1 MFYDKGL
8 PFFVAMH
15 MTKRSEVPFYVAEM
29 LLFTVLVT
37 SNVEVTGMRNLKNC
51 LQKMKQPYYNKFVHK
66 ICGINVRGFKSH
78 KESEYLLI
86 LTISKEKYKN

>member
-1 MFYDKGL
+1 MFYDRNC

-15 MTKRSEVPFYVAEM
+15 MTKRSGSPFYVAEM
-29 LLFTVLVT
+29 LLFIVLVT
-37 SNVEVTGMRNLKNC
+37 SNAEVTVMRNLKNC

>member
-1 MFYDKGL
+1 MTGTAL
-8 PFFVAMH
+8 FVAMH
-15 MTKRSEVPFYVAEM
+15 MTKRSGSPFYVAEM
-29 LLFTVLVT
+29 LLFTVFVT
-37 SNVEVTGMRNLKNC
+37 SNAEVTVMRNLKNC
-51 LQKMKQPYYNKFVHK
+51 LQKMKQPYYNKFIHK

>member
-1 MFYDKGL
+1 MLQFKIKHAFSVSISVVIDIG
-8 PFFVAMH
+8 VNGN
-15 MTKRSEVPFYVAEM
+15 AEI
-29 LLFTVLVT
+29 TV
-37 SNVEVTGMRNLKNC
+37 MRNLKNC
-51 LQKMKQPYYNKFVHK
+51 LQKMKQLYYNKFVHK

>member
-1 MFYDKGL
+1 LFYDRDCS
-8 PFFVAMH
+8 FFVAMH
-15 MTKRSEVPFYVAEM
+15 MTKRSGRPFYVAEM

-37 SNVEVTGMRNLKNC
+37 SNAEMTGMRNLKNC
-51 LQKMKQPYYNKFVHK
+51 LQKMKQPYYNKFIHK